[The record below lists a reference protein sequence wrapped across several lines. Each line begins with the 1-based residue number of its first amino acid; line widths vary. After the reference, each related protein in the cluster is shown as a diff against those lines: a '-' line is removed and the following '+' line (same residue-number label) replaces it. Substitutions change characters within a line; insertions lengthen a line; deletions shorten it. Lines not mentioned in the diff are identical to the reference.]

1 MLGTKHA
8 CHMVIDSSRADREY
22 IGEVN
27 NFELIN
33 PVLSR
38 LIQSSR
44 SFEIRGD
51 NEELFFLAARF
62 FSFSFKPPPKKH
74 CLSSRP
80 KAIAF
85 LNPHIQPISIGV
97 DNAHT

>member
-1 MLGTKHA
+1 MTLLRCSYNGVLGMKQA
-8 CHMVIDSSRADREY
+8 CHMVIDLSRADREY

-38 LIQSSR
+38 FVQSSR

-51 NEELFFLAARF
+51 NEALFFLAARF
-62 FSFSFKPPPKKH
+62 FSSFFFQT
-74 CLSSRP
+74 
-80 KAIAF
+80 ATENIAF
-85 LNPHIQPISIGV
+85 QAAQKL
-97 DNAHT
+97 